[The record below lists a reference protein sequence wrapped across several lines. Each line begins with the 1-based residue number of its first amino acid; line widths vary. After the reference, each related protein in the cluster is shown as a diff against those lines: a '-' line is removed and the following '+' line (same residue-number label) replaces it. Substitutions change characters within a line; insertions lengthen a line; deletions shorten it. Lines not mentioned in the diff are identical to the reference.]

1 MERMM
6 VITAAVVLLFGSAG
20 RIWSPGTAGIT
31 SHNRRLPSTKDGLAS
46 TVLVAQAKTNGD
58 DGTPLPARTADGIST
73 SPSASATAAAIAD
86 YEQCVTWCEVK
97 GDMCR
102 NAGRLSK
109 DCASS
114 QAQCFRSCAA
124 KYPH

>member
-58 DGTPLPARTADGIST
+58 DGTPLPARTPRGIST
-73 SPSASATAAAIAD
+73 SPSVSAAIAN
-86 YEQCVTWCEVK
+86 YEECVTWCEVK

-102 NAGRLSK
+102 NSDGK
-109 DCASS
+109 FCATI
-114 QAQCFRSCAA
+114 QAQCFRTCAA